1 MTRNNQAVLIAEI
14 GSVTTRVTLVD
25 LVAGDARM
33 IGRVEVPSTIEPP
46 QENAAVA
53 LLAAAHEISEM
64 TGRRLIEG
72 TSLIMP
78 QNNERDGVDQ
88 VVAVTSAA
96 GIMGVVIAAIA
107 ADISG
112 RSAQRAIQATYA
124 SVLQTI
130 TLDNSVRTE
139 EGRDTTWIER
149 QVQMLTGLQ
158 PDVVLITGGL
168 EDGAQDSLVRLAHIV
183 GLTALITRVDQSGT
197 QRQDVTARPVLY
209 AGNSKASER
218 VIEALSGRA
227 RLKVV
232 DNLRPSLESERLDP
246 VRNELRR
253 LYDDRILP
261 NLPGAAALKRLCSTP
276 LRTAAEASALM
287 TRFIAELNHRS
298 VLSIDIGSSATV
310 LQHVAQDVTTP
321 VILSTTGTGLG
332 LGDILAHGGPAG
344 VRRWLPF
351 PIGEREL
358 SHRLLNKMLRP
369 QIPPGSREDLLIELA
384 AAREALILAVA
395 ALRDERPRVV
405 YDLVIA
411 GGGVLAHAPHP
422 GMAALVILDALQ
434 PSAEESVLAID
445 IHLDPLGL
453 LTACGALAFANPEA
467 ALALFEHDLLSN
479 MPLATCIVTLGDGQ
493 PGTIAVEAELRIA
506 NQEPLKISVAHGQI
520 ARLPLDIGERGQ
532 LILRP
537 APGVRIGRNTPGAE
551 VSSEVGALAGSS
563 LGVVIDARGRPLQL
577 PEDFAVRQ
585 QALWDWL
592 VALGVESGQLPYE
605 TNAPA
610 ADIAPPMLPALTP
623 AADVSIG
630 LDSVATPES
639 DLARLRQTVAEP
651 KRRGIF
657 GRK

>member
-1 MTRNNQAVLIAEI
+1 MTRYDHAVLIAEI

-25 LVAGDARM
+25 MVAGDARM
-33 IGRVEVPSTIEPP
+33 IGRIEVPSTIEPP

-53 LLAAAHEISEM
+53 ILAAANEISEM

-107 ADISG
+107 TDISG
-112 RSAQRAIQATYA
+112 HSAQRAIRATYA
-124 SVLQTI
+124 SVVQTI

-149 QVQMLTGLQ
+149 QVQMLTGLH

-183 GLTALITRVDQSGT
+183 GLTALSTRVDQSGT
-197 QRQDVTARPVLY
+197 QRQDVTARSVLF

-218 VIEALSGRA
+218 MIEALSGRA
-227 RLKVV
+227 RLKVI
-232 DNLRPSLESERLDP
+232 DNVRPSLDVERLDP
-246 VRNELRR
+246 IRNELRR
-253 LYDDRILP
+253 IYDERILP

-276 LRTAAEASALM
+276 LRTSAEASALM
-287 TRFIAELNHRS
+287 VRFIAELNHRS
-298 VLSIDIGSSATV
+298 VLSIDIGSAATI
-310 LQHVAQDVTTP
+310 LQYVTQDVATP
-321 VILSTTGTGLG
+321 VVLANTGTGLG
-332 LGDILAHGGPAG
+332 LGEVLANSGPNG

-351 PIGEREL
+351 PIGEREI

-369 QIPPGSREDLLIELA
+369 QIQPTSREDLLIELA
-384 AAREALILAVA
+384 AAREALSLAVA
-395 ALRDERPRVV
+395 ALHDERPHTS

-422 GMAALVILDALQ
+422 GLAALVILDALQ
-434 PSAEESVLAID
+434 PSAEQSVMAID

-467 ALALFEHDLLSN
+467 ALTLFEHDLLSN
-479 MPLATCIVTLGDGQ
+479 TPLATCIVALGEGHV
-493 PGTIAVEAELRIA
+493 GTIAVEAELRIA
-506 NQEPLKISVAHGQI
+506 NQEPITISVAHGQI
-520 ARLPLDIGERGQ
+520 ARLPLEIGQRGQ

-537 APGVRIGRNTPGAE
+537 TSGVRIGRNTPGAE
-551 VSSEVGALAGSS
+551 VSSEVGALAGSA
-563 LGVVIDARGRPLQL
+563 LGVVIDARGRPLHL
-577 PEDFAVRQ
+577 PDDFAQRQ
-585 QALWDWL
+585 QALWDWM
-592 VALGVESGQLPYE
+592 VALGVESGPLPYE
-605 TNAPA
+605 TTAPA
-610 ADIAPPMLPALTP
+610 PEATPPILPIFVPAAEASLTP
-623 AADVSIG
+623 DA
-630 LDSVATPES
+630 VATPES

-651 KRRGIF
+651 KRKGF
-657 GRK
+657 FNRK